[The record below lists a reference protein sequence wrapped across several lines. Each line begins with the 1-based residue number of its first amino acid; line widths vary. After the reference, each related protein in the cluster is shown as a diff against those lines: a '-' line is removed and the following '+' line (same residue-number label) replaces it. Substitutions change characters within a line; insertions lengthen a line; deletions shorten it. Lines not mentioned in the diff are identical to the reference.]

1 MKTKS
6 IKQAVLLKAEPHD
19 VYEALMDSEKHSELT
34 GSGAQISR
42 KVGGKFTA
50 WGGYIDG
57 VNLELVRDQKIVQSW
72 RSSDWPE
79 KHYSHVTFFLEK
91 AKNGTKLTFTQTGV
105 PDLFYDSIKQG
116 WTDYYWKPMKET
128 L

>member
-6 IKQAVLLKAEPHD
+6 IKQAVLLKASPHD

-57 VNLELVRDQKIVQSW
+57 VNLELVPDQKIVQSW

-79 KHYSHVTFFLEK
+79 KHYSHVMFLLEK
-91 AKNGTKLTFTQTGV
+91 SKNGTKLTFTQTGV